1 MQYPLAETI
10 GNPDL
15 FVGRDEEFERLNK
28 WFKFIPRRLSM
39 STVILAR
46 RKSGKTAI
54 LERVFN
60 QVWSD
65 QSLGIVPFFIRMRKK
80 IGTSMILCFSLKI
93 STSCR

>member
-15 FVGRDEEFERLNK
+15 FVGRHEEFERLNE
-28 WFKFIPRRLSM
+28 WLELIPKRLSM

-60 QVWSD
+60 QVWSNND
-65 QSLGIVPFFIRMRKK
+65 LGIIPF
-80 IGTSMILCFSLKI
+80 
-93 STSCR
+93 

>member
-1 MQYPLAETI
+1 MQYPLPETI

-15 FVGRDEEFERLNK
+15 FVGREEEFKYLYTFLEQIPKRLTT
-28 WFKFIPRRLSM
+28 

-60 QVWSD
+60 ILWS
-65 QSLGIVPFFIRMRKK
+65 GKK
-80 IGTSMILCFSLKI
+80 GWYGGSYGFS
-93 STSCR
+93 